1 MEKHLE
7 SLPVIVMAGM
17 GQDKHRKAPEHEIM
31 S

>member
-7 SLPVIVMAGM
+7 SLPITVMAGM
-17 GQDKHRKAPEHEIM
+17 GQDKHREAPEHEIM